1 MPFEP
6 DEDPV
11 KSSSTEHYSRVGS
24 GMDWAIVLGASSSIF
39 FGFFLDI
46 AVNPPSY
53 FKLFDNLVLLGALYA
68 VTTAT
73 AMFIMPVVYHMMHYR
88 KLDVDKYLL
97 AAKKYTL
104 IGIIC
109 IMLAMYLGLGLSMNS
124 KLQTEFAYG
133 LASLPF
139 IIIFVRFY
147 RYSPT
152 VIIEGTS
159 TEDYDR
165 VGAGMRWS
173 QILAAA
179 SSIFFGFL
187 LNIAVN
193 PPSYFLLF
201 NNLIL
206 LAALYAVAA
215 ATVMFVMPVI
225 HHLIHYPKFDVE
237 KFLLVT
243 KEYVTI
249 GIICVMLA
257 MFLGLGLS
265 MNSKLQ
271 TEFAYGAATLPFI
284 AIMVWFLRNRP
295 KIDTK
300 NTP

>member
-1 MPFEP
+1 MSFEP
-6 DEDPV
+6 DDDPI

-53 FKLFDNLVLLGALYA
+53 FQLFDNIILLAALYA

-133 LASLPF
+133 
-139 IIIFVRFY
+139 
-147 RYSPT
+147 
-152 VIIEGTS
+152 
-159 TEDYDR
+159 
-165 VGAGMRWS
+165 
-173 QILAAA
+173 
-179 SSIFFGFL
+179 
-187 LNIAVN
+187 
-193 PPSYFLLF
+193 
-201 NNLIL
+201 
-206 LAALYAVAA
+206 
-215 ATVMFVMPVI
+215 
-225 HHLIHYPKFDVE
+225 
-237 KFLLVT
+237 
-243 KEYVTI
+243 
-249 GIICVMLA
+249 
-257 MFLGLGLS
+257 
-265 MNSKLQ
+265 
-271 TEFAYGAATLPFI
+271 AATLPFI

-300 NTP
+300 NTT